1 MSEIIE
7 INSGLQSVLLIERIT
22 TFDLGEIRGVFT
34 FDGKRVFMLIEAMAQ
49 LGAFHVR
56 RLDGF
61 QRHAFLMKVGK
72 CVLPEPLPE
81 EGAMALQGE
90 LTGRSDRSFVYH
102 VQVGRQGQTAMRG
115 DFWFSTVDYDERF
128 EGEKLR
134 EHYERVFLCLTS
146 ASGIA

>member
-7 INSGLQSVLLIERIT
+7 INSGLNSVLLIERIT
-22 TFDLGEIRGVFT
+22 AFDPGEIRGVFT
-34 FDGKRVFMLIEAMAQ
+34 FDGKSVFMLIEAMAQ

-72 CVLPEPLPE
+72 CVLPDPLPE
-81 EGAMALQGE
+81 EGSMELQGE
-90 LTGRSDRSFVYH
+90 LNGRSDRSFVYH
-102 VQVGRQGQTAMRG
+102 MQMGRQGQTAMRG

-128 EGEKLR
+128 EGEMLQR
-134 EHYERVFLCLTS
+134 HYERVFSCLTS

>member
-134 EHYERVFLCLTS
+134 KHYEKVFLCLTS

>member
-7 INSGLQSVLLIERIT
+7 IHSGLQSILLIERIT
-22 TFDLGEIRGVFT
+22 AFDPGEIRGVFA
-34 FDGKRVFMLIEAMAQ
+34 FDGKSVFMPIEAMAQ

-61 QRHAFLMKVGK
+61 QRHVFLMKVGK
-72 CVLPEPLPE
+72 CVLPDPLPG
-81 EGAMALQGE
+81 EGAIVLQGE

-102 VQVGRQGQTAMRG
+102 IRMERQGQTVMRG

-128 EGEKLR
+128 EGEMLQR
-134 EHYERVFLCLTS
+134 HYERVFSCLTS